1 MTATFPHRA
10 RACGPAEP
18 PIVPPVNRPRAGYRR
33 LVCRC
38 PTDVDISRHESQ
50 TRVESPE
57 ARLQA
62 HLGAGYAIQAELG
75 GGGMSRVFVADEIA
89 LGRRVV
95 IKLLHPALAAT
106 VSAERFQREILLV
119 ASLNHP
125 NIVPV
130 LSAGEVDGLPYFIMP
145 YISGESLRARI
156 TRGPL
161 SVRETIGVFKDVAR
175 ALAYAHNVGVVH
187 RDIKPANILM
197 TGSAAVVADF
207 GVAKALTAA
216 RDRQTIGNAT
226 NITGVGISLG
236 TPQYMAPEQAAAD
249 PAANHRVDVYALGTV
264 VYEMLTGAPP
274 FHGRTPQSLLAAQL
288 TELPMPI
295 AARRYDVPV
304 GLANLVMQCLE
315 KNPDDRPRSALDI
328 VRVLDSPEIIS
339 GPAAESP
346 RAVRERRRRRV
357 MTALYYGLPLIV
369 GAAALWGMPRLL
381 GGSSASTPSTTVA
394 PSAKAEATAPNAT
407 RRPTVAIVEEDA
419 IGEGSG
425 DVMSAIV
432 ATLEPALDSAGN
444 AVRIAPKGSSAPADS
459 SLVLRVTVQRQ
470 GSRARASVRLT
481 RGAATTALWSERFDF
496 PLADSF
502 AAQDSIASRS
512 IRAITA
518 VRGQVD
524 PAGRPIS
531 GSR

>member
-1 MTATFPHRA
+1 M
-10 RACGPAEP
+10 
-18 PIVPPVNRPRAGYRR
+18 
-33 LVCRC
+33 
-38 PTDVDISRHESQ
+38 
-50 TRVESPE
+50 ESPE
-57 ARLQA
+57 KRLQA

-75 GGGMSRVFVADEIA
+75 GGGMSRVFVAEEIA

-161 SVRETIGVFKDVAR
+161 SVRETLGVFKDVAR

-288 TELPMPI
+288 TELPTPI
-295 AARRYDVPV
+295 AVRRYDVPV

-315 KNPDDRPRSALDI
+315 KNPDDRPRTAQDLVRALDSAEI
-328 VRVLDSPEIIS
+328 VA

-346 RAVRERRRRRV
+346 RAVRERRRRRLT
-357 MTALYYGLPLIV
+357 TALYYGTPVLL
-369 GAAALWGMPRLL
+369 GAAALWGFPRVF
-381 GGSSASTPSTTVA
+381 GDSAASTPPAAAAQA
-394 PSAKAEATAPNAT
+394 PAERKAATPNAA
-407 RRPTVAIVEEDA
+407 RRGALSIVAEDA
-419 IGEGSG
+419 IGEGSA
-425 DVMSAIV
+425 DVMSAV
-432 ATLEPALDSAGN
+432 VSTLEPALDSAGS
-444 AVRIAPKGSSAPADS
+444 AVRIVPKGATPPADS
-459 SLVLRVTVQRQ
+459 SLVLGVTVQRQ
-470 GSRARASVRLT
+470 GERARVSLRLT
-481 RGAATTALWSERFDF
+481 STASATALWSERFDF
-496 PLADSF
+496 AVANSF
-502 AAQDSIASRS
+502 AAQDSMAARS
-512 IRAITA
+512 IRA
-518 VRGQVD
+518 VR
-524 PAGRPIS
+524 AAR
-531 GSR
+531 

>member
-1 MTATFPHRA
+1 M
-10 RACGPAEP
+10 
-18 PIVPPVNRPRAGYRR
+18 
-33 LVCRC
+33 
-38 PTDVDISRHESQ
+38 
-50 TRVESPE
+50 ESPE
-57 ARLQA
+57 KRLQA

-75 GGGMSRVFVADEIA
+75 GGGMSRVFVAEEIA

-161 SVRETIGVFKDVAR
+161 SVRETLGVFKDVAR

-288 TELPMPI
+288 TELPTPI
-295 AARRYDVPV
+295 AVRRYDVPV

-315 KNPDDRPRSALDI
+315 KNPDDRPRTAQDLVRALDSAEI
-328 VRVLDSPEIIS
+328 VA

-346 RAVRERRRRRV
+346 RAVRERRRRRLT
-357 MTALYYGLPLIV
+357 TALYYGTPLLL
-369 GAAALWGMPRLL
+369 GAGALWGFPRVF
-381 GGSSASTPSTTVA
+381 GDSSAATPPA
-394 PSAKAEATAPNAT
+394 ASAQPPAEKAAASAPNAS
-407 RRPTVAIVEEDA
+407 RRGAVSIVAEDA
-419 IGEGSG
+419 IGTGSA
-425 DVMSAIV
+425 DVMSAVV
-432 ATLEPALDSAGN
+432 ATLEPALDSAGS
-444 AVRIAPKGSSAPADS
+444 AVRIVPKGGSAPSDS
-459 SLVLRVTVQRQ
+459 SLVLGVTVQRQ
-470 GSRARASVRLT
+470 GERARVSLRLTSRASA
-481 RGAATTALWSERFDF
+481 TALWSERFDF
-496 PLADSF
+496 AVANSF
-502 AAQDSIASRS
+502 AAQDSMAARS
-512 IRAITA
+512 VRA
-518 VRGQVD
+518 VR
-524 PAGRPIS
+524 AAR
-531 GSR
+531 

>member
-1 MTATFPHRA
+1 
-10 RACGPAEP
+10 
-18 PIVPPVNRPRAGYRR
+18 
-33 LVCRC
+33 
-38 PTDVDISRHESQ
+38 
-50 TRVESPE
+50 
-57 ARLQA
+57 
-62 HLGAGYAIQAELG
+62 
-75 GGGMSRVFVADEIA
+75 MSRVFVAEEKA

-145 YISGESLRARI
+145 YISGEALRARI

-161 SVRETIGVFKDVAR
+161 SVRETLAIFKDVAR

-187 RDIKPANILM
+187 RDIKPANILL

-216 RDRQTIGNAT
+216 RDRQTIGSGT

-264 VYEMLTGAPP
+264 AYEMLTGAPP

-288 TELPMPI
+288 TELPTPI
-295 AARRYDVPV
+295 AVRRYDVPV

-315 KNPDDRPRSALDI
+315 KNPDDRPRTAQDLVRALDSAEI
-328 VRVLDSPEIIS
+328 VA

-346 RAVRERRRRRV
+346 RAVRERRRRRL
-357 MTALYYGLPLIV
+357 TTTLYYGTPLLL
-369 GAAALWGMPRLL
+369 GAAALWGFPRAF
-381 GGSSASTPSTTVA
+381 GDSVSGSPPA
-394 PSAKAEATAPNAT
+394 ATAQAPAGSGAASPNAAGPQ
-407 RRPTVAIVEEDA
+407 RVALVAEGA
-419 IGEGSG
+419 IGEGSAE
-425 DVMSAIV
+425 VMSAV
-432 ATLEPALDSAGN
+432 MATLEPALDSAGS
-444 AVRIAPKGSSAPADS
+444 AVRIVPEGSAASADTSFAI
-459 SLVLRVTVQRQ
+459 RVTVQRQ
-470 GSRARASVRLT
+470 GERARVRLRLT
-481 RGAATTALWSERFDF
+481 SQGSATSLWSERFDF
-496 PLADSF
+496 AIANSF
-502 AAQDSIASRS
+502 AAQDSMAAKS
-512 IRAITA
+512 IRA
-518 VRGQVD
+518 VR
-524 PAGRPIS
+524 AAR
-531 GSR
+531 